1 MNALYGLDISQIKC
15 YKNRKKYFS
24 ASSLGVIGK
33 LLKIYVCACVRL
45 QQVQIGK
52 LKHICRHFEL
62 ERNHTIA
69 KFDRHLNPSKPQAH
83 LIYFHL

>member
-1 MNALYGLDISQIKC
+1 MGYIFSKSNVTKIK
-15 YKNRKKYFS
+15 KIYFS
-24 ASSLGVIGK
+24 AYSRTVIGK
-33 LLKIYVCACVRL
+33 LLRIYVCGCVRL